1 MWEYYVEL
9 AFPEAEQAQA
19 QTYSLDKLKTQG
31 RGGTHG
37 SKSPVW
43 LMPRLDYLGGL
54 GWELIEMTPQHIGR
68 NHDVAIVAQG
78 SGTVSWSN
86 GYLLVFRRPNG

>member
-1 MWEYYVEL
+1 
-9 AFPEAEQAQA
+9 
-19 QTYSLDKLKTQG
+19 
-31 RGGTHG
+31 
-37 SKSPVW
+37 
-43 LMPRLDYLGGL
+43 MPRLDYLGGL